1 VSGYRVPTVAPKR
14 PAPVPDPGT
23 FPENFEDDLDARH
36 RAELAEID
44 RLATLLDSQWR
55 IPFISVRFGADV
67 LAGLVPV
74 AGDAASALVSA
85 WLINRARKIGAPGHL
100 VFQMTSNVVLDAIAG
115 SIPILGTVID
125 VFYKANRRN
134 IALLRGHMI
143 EAHAKRKA
151 GASAATTHRKRS

>member
-1 VSGYRVPTVAPKR
+1 VSAHRVPSVAPKR
-14 PAPVPDPGT
+14 PPAPLPDPG
-23 FPENFEDDLDARH
+23 NFEDDLDAQH
-36 RAELAEID
+36 KAELAEVD

-55 IPFISVRFGADV
+55 IPFIGVRFGADV

-85 WLINRARKIGAPGHL
+85 WLINRARKIGAPGHI

-115 SIPILGTVID
+115 SIPIVGTVID

-143 EAHAKRKA
+143 EEHAKRKA
-151 GASAATTHRKRS
+151 GAPATTSQRKRS

>member
-1 VSGYRVPTVAPKR
+1 VSAYRVPSVAPKLP
-14 PAPVPDPGT
+14 PAPLPT
-23 FPENFEDDLDARH
+23 PENFEDDLDARH
-36 RAELAEID
+36 KAELAEID

-55 IPFISVRFGADV
+55 IPFIGVRFGADV

-85 WLINRARKIGAPGHL
+85 WLINRARKIGAPGH
-100 VFQMTSNVVLDAIAG
+100 VIFQMTSNVVLDAIVG
-115 SIPILGTVID
+115 SIPIVGTVID

-151 GASAATTHRKRS
+151 GASPRTSQRERS

>member
-1 VSGYRVPTVAPKR
+1 MSAYRVPSVAPKR
-14 PAPVPDPGT
+14 PPAPLPDPG
-23 FPENFEDDLDARH
+23 NFEDDLDARH
-36 RAELAEID
+36 KAELAEID
-44 RLATLLDSQWR
+44 RLAKLLDSQWR
-55 IPFISVRFGADV
+55 IPFIGVRFGADV

-100 VFQMTSNVVLDAIAG
+100 VFQMTSNVVLDAIVG
-115 SIPILGTVID
+115 SIPFVGTVID

-143 EAHAKRKA
+143 EEHAKRKA
-151 GASAATTHRKRS
+151 GASAATTHRKRT

>member
-1 VSGYRVPTVAPKR
+1 MSATRVPSVAPKR
-14 PAPVPDPGT
+14 PGPIPATDPG
-23 FPENFEDDLDARH
+23 NFEDDLDARH

-55 IPFISVRFGADV
+55 IPIVGVRFGADV

-85 WLINRARKIGAPGHL
+85 WLINRARKIGAPGHI

-115 SIPILGTVID
+115 SIPFVGTVID

-143 EAHAKRKA
+143 EAHAKKKA
-151 GASAATTHRKRS
+151 AAAAARTHREGS